1 MNMLKF
7 GLQVPHKSYQNQHLH
22 KNNEFAKVL
31 KITCFELHTMHSHN
45 YHHHHHRDQSLLQ
58 KFCINRAWLVGC
70 KWCEGGG
77 RIPMKVTHSPRC
89 TFQQSASTLSNNQL
103 RMISILLCLLTAD
116 PLTRKP
122 ITIEINNLC
131 QLCCDQFA
139 AVGIIW
145 KLQRGFYKYQRTVF
159 QRWTCTDLKRKVGDY
174 SPPSS
179 FLDDS
184 VCSSCAE
191 QALPSETFSNFSN
204 WGLRPF
210 PTGALDVLSSSTL
223 STYTSHDLQ

>member
-1 MNMLKF
+1 
-7 GLQVPHKSYQNQHLH
+7 
-22 KNNEFAKVL
+22 
-31 KITCFELHTMHSHN
+31 
-45 YHHHHHRDQSLLQ
+45 
-58 KFCINRAWLVGC
+58 
-70 KWCEGGG
+70 
-77 RIPMKVTHSPRC
+77 MKVTHSPRC

-116 PLTRKP
+116 PLTLKQ

-184 VCSSCAE
+184 VCSSSAE
-191 QALPSETFSNFSN
+191 QALPSETF
-204 WGLRPF
+204 PTF
-210 PTGALDVLSSSTL
+210 PTGALDVLSSSPL
-223 STYTSHDLQ
+223 PTYTSYDLQ